1 MKKSEVVSANATD
14 EMEIQEIEQ
23 LQSEAIDESSSARRI
38 VVNAE
43 KKAKTYGEI
52 LTSED
57 LTFTI
62 SDSEKEKLLP
72 GDTVDSL
79 GLTLKATTIVQ
90 EDILSGSTT
99 DEDGDDIL
107 GAYGNAGKYVISER

>member
-1 MKKSEVVSANATD
+1 MTDQEVTDQTKFELIFQPADNKKYKSVTMCVPVKTVKKSEVVSANATD

-57 LTFTI
+57 RSQPCLE
-62 SDSEKEKLLP
+62 S
-72 GDTVDSL
+72 V
-79 GLTLKATTIVQ
+79 
-90 EDILSGSTT
+90 
-99 DEDGDDIL
+99 
-107 GAYGNAGKYVISER
+107 SERRFRRS